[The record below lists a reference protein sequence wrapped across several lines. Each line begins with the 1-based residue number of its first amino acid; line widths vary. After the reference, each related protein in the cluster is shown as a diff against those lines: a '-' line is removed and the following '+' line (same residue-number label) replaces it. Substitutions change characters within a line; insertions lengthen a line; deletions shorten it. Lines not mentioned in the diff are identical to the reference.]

1 MGVVFALTLFGI
13 IIAFGIFFYII
24 GIIFYGVSF
33 AMGKSKRSFVPF
45 LILGSV
51 ACLIGM
57 PLVYLPVFYIS
68 TMVTISKASFPV
80 KGQEIDQN
88 GYCSDHFSVDGQ
100 YYYSLGYQP
109 TSSFI
114 KDETVEAEAVFTY
127 SYWYGVGG
135 YYYQIMDDLLP
146 FDLIVSDNG
155 DSFTK
160 EEDLVEASQYYQD
173 IDVTWE
179 LEGVSLS
186 DRISEEEGKVLEGIG
201 DLAVVNDKII
211 KYTDV
216 SDSIYNLKSVS
227 ADGYLYIGRYRIVEY
242 QHQFYRQRTI
252 VESYTDNTESYAILL
267 PEEIQSILLP
277 LLS

>member
-1 MGVVFALTLFGI
+1 
-13 IIAFGIFFYII
+13 
-24 GIIFYGVSF
+24 
-33 AMGKSKRSFVPF
+33 MGKSKRSFVPF